1 MLDFCRFPV
10 DRVHGIEI
18 RRQRLTA
25 ASLLRWSSRKA
36 EDNEIFSQSSNISWE
51 EIFSQS
57 SYISW
62 NEIFS
67 QCSNISW
74 DQIFSQS
81 SIVSW

>member
-1 MLDFCRFPV
+1 MLDLCGFPV
-10 DRVHGIEI
+10 DRVDGIEI

-25 ASLLRWSSRKA
+25 ASLLRWSRKA

-51 EIFSQS
+51 EIFSQ
-57 SYISW
+57 
-62 NEIFS
+62 
-67 QCSNISW
+67 CSNISW